1 MTPEMILIASILL
14 GLFMIP
20 SLITVRRNPYM
31 RIDDQPM
38 VKKMPSAGHSREHSA
53 AKSVA

>member
-1 MTPEMILIASILL
+1 MILIASILL